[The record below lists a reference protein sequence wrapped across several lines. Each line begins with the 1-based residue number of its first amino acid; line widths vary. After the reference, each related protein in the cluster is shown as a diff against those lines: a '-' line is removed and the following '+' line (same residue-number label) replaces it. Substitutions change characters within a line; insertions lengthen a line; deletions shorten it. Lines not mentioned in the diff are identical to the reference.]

1 MSVEKSSVQFVKEL
15 EEILSE
21 NKAYDIQTFKMKEFI
36 SENVIIATSL
46 NSVHSFALS
55 EKIVEYAKNMGKF
68 CIVDGDAKDG
78 WVAVELPFANTLIHL
93 MVKEKRDYYNIEEIL
108 EKKWIPSV

>member
-1 MSVEKSSVQFVKEL
+1 
-15 EEILSE
+15 
-21 NKAYDIQTFKMKEFI
+21 
-36 SENVIIATSL
+36 
-46 NSVHSFALS
+46 
-55 EKIVEYAKNMGKF
+55 VEYAKNMGKF

-108 EKKWIPSV
+108 EKKWIPSL

>member
-1 MSVEKSSVQFVKEL
+1 MSVEKSSVQFVKQL
-15 EEILSE
+15 EEILSG
-21 NKAYDIQTFKMKEFI
+21 NKAYDVQTFQMKEFI

-55 EKIVEYAKNMGKF
+55 EKIVEYAKNMGNF

-108 EKKWIPSV
+108 HGGKK